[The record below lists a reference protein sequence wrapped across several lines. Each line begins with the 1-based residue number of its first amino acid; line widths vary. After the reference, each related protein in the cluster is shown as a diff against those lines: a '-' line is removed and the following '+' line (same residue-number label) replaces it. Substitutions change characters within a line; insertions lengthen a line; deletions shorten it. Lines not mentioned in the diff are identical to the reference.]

1 MSQSVNRAIIIGHL
15 GRDPDL
21 AARREGEGKIAS
33 FGVAT
38 SETWTD
44 RASGERREKTQ
55 WHRVV
60 SFNDHLSAVIERRC
74 QKGTL
79 VYVEGHLETRK
90 WTDQQGQ
97 DRYVT
102 EIIIDRFDGNLK
114 VLANGRSTGDG
125 RFDEDRPSRSTAQR
139 PAPATTSNAQDV
151 DDEIPF

>member
-90 WTDQQGQ
+90 WTDQQG
-97 DRYVT
+97 
-102 EIIIDRFDGNLK
+102 
-114 VLANGRSTGDG
+114 
-125 RFDEDRPSRSTAQR
+125 
-139 PAPATTSNAQDV
+139 
-151 DDEIPF
+151 

>member
-1 MSQSVNRAIIIGHL
+1 M
-15 GRDPDL
+15 
-21 AARREGEGKIAS
+21 
-33 FGVAT
+33 
-38 SETWTD
+38 
-44 RASGERREKTQ
+44 
-55 WHRVV
+55 
-60 SFNDHLSAVIERRC
+60 IERRC

-125 RFDEDRPSRSTAQR
+125 RFDEERPSRSAAQR
-139 PAPATTSNAQDV
+139 PVPAATSNAQDV